1 MCQQLGYDVE
11 YSSIKVHWDKN
22 GIDPWFTKV
31 MCDSKKT
38 NILRCNTN
46 PPNPNELGCSK
57 LYLHCGPDESWNK
70 VPNEGYIG
78 QVLLLHPENTAPGY
92 QVSFGLVLIYMHDTW
107 GVIAQNKTQPFTRNA
122 ADSVCRQMGYTE
134 ANPNHITTAKNSNT
148 SYPHANLYHNAW
160 LTSNNTRDCIDSSE
174 PCFSCCFTKPTH
186 QCSVNTCLFEDGI
199 VLQCFFDLNKEDL
212 GHYSEGDKELCQISD
227 YRKPNSC
234 AGEVNPSLGDLC
246 LDRDKS
252 LQGVPLLLVYS
263 RGPDLRAKWGT
274 ICDDQVDRTTLTT
287 MCQQLGYDNGKYQ
300 EVWGYSDVDP
310 WFSEVTC
317 GSQIT

>member
-38 NILRCNTN
+38 NILRCNTI

-186 QCSVNTCLFEDGI
+186 QCSVDTCLFEEGI
-199 VLQCFFDLNKEDL
+199 VLQCFFDLNKEDMKY
-212 GHYSEGDKELCQISD
+212 YSKGDKELCQISD

-234 AGEVNPSLGDLC
+234 AGPPYESITFSLVGVSSVLLLIIITAILVVLVYCCCYKRRRPMGNPE
-246 LDRDKS
+246 
-252 LQGVPLLLVYS
+252 QQPLLPNNL
-263 RGPDLRAKWGT
+263 
-274 ICDDQVDRTTLTT
+274 DQR
-287 MCQQLGYDNGKYQ
+287 QN
-300 EVWGYSDVDP
+300 
-310 WFSEVTC
+310 
-317 GSQIT
+317 